1 MISSTKLTDEKIKIP
16 ERISNCE
23 GMGRDTRKLRCGN
36 KWLYSNLLIQC
47 QHFVRVHSLS
57 MILLSVKGQYL
68 SNLSV
73 TAGKQTDG
81 QFLRAYFHRVR
92 SSFKNKL

>member
-1 MISSTKLTDEKIKIP
+1 MISSTQLTDEKIKTP
-16 ERISNCE
+16 ERTSNCE
-23 GMGRDTRKLRCGN
+23 GMGRDIRKLRCGN
-36 KWLYSNLLIQC
+36 KWLYSNILIQGQC
-47 QHFVRVHSLS
+47 FVKVHFLS
-57 MILLSVKGQYL
+57 MILLSVKGSYL

-73 TAGKQTDG
+73 TAGKQTDA